1 MNTIFL
7 TLKFKVFKCKV
18 ACVISVGH
26 TYNVG
31 IYTNTLRSVS
41 SQKTRG
47 VIRPK

>member
-7 TLKFKVFKCKV
+7 TLKFNVFKYKGS
-18 ACVISVGH
+18 CVESDGH

-41 SQKTRG
+41 SHKTRG